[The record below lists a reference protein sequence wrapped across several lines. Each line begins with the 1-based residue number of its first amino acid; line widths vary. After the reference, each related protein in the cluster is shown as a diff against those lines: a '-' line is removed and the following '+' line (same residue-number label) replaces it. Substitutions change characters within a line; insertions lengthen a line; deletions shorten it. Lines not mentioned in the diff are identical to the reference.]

1 MSFEK
6 LIRIP
11 EDRIG
16 VLIGKSGKI
25 KLKIEQTCSVKLNI
39 DSKNGEV
46 QVLSDIID
54 EKFSNF
60 QSFGNYNSSRSW
72 VFTTKSYEIT

>member
-1 MSFEK
+1 MSVEK

-25 KLKIEQTCSVKLNI
+25 KSKIEKTYSVKLDI

-46 QVLSDIID
+46 QVSSEIVD
-54 EKFSNF
+54 EQFH
-60 QSFGNYNSSRSW
+60 SF
-72 VFTTKSYEIT
+72 

>member
-11 EDRIG
+11 EDRVG

-25 KLKIEQTCSVKLNI
+25 KSKIEDACSVKLDI

-46 QVLSDIID
+46 QVLSEIVD
-54 EKFSNF
+54 EQFH
-60 QSFGNYNSSRSW
+60 SF
-72 VFTTKSYEIT
+72 

>member
-11 EDRIG
+11 EDRVG
-16 VLIGKSGKI
+16 ALIGKSGKI
-25 KLKIEQTCSVKLNI
+25 KSKIEDTCSVKLDI

-46 QVLSDIID
+46 QVSSEIVDGQ
-54 EKFSNF
+54 FSQF
-60 QSFGNYNSSRSW
+60 QSFGNYNGDRSRI
-72 VFTTKSYEIT
+72 FTRKSYEIT

>member
-11 EDRIG
+11 EDRVG
-16 VLIGKSGKI
+16 VLICKSGKT
-25 KLKIEQTCSVKLNI
+25 KSQIEERCSVKLDI

-46 QVLSDIID
+46 EVSGKMVDGQFHIFKALEIVTAIGRG
-54 EKFSNF
+54 FSP
-60 QSFGNYNSSRSW
+60 
-72 VFTTKSYEIT
+72 

>member
-16 VLIGKSGKI
+16 VLIGKSGKT
-25 KLKIEQTCSVKLNI
+25 KSKIEETCSVKLDI

-46 QVLSDIID
+46 QVLRRDC
-54 EKFSNF
+54 
-60 QSFGNYNSSRSW
+60 
-72 VFTTKSYEIT
+72 